1 MSDKI
6 QLLAPDESINFKS
19 FLLRT
24 LGLLFLGD
32 VLGNIIESIT
42 NKIEQITGSRLSGI
56 FQIMLNVFVIYILF
70 YNFTKYVSAAR
81 DSIAIIFFHAAFFNS
96 QTSFMR
102 RISFF

>member
-1 MSDKI
+1 MGNNI
-6 QLLAPDESINFKS
+6 QLLAPDESINFQS

-24 LGLLFLGD
+24 IGLLFLGD
-32 VLGNIIESIT
+32 FLGSAIESIT
-42 NKIEQITGSRLSGI
+42 NKIEPMTNTRISGI
-56 FQIMLNVFVIYILF
+56 CQIMLNVMVIYVLF